1 MRVLVITAS
10 KYGATQEIGETVAE
24 ELRRGGHEASA
35 ADAKDQGATDIA
47 AHDAVVIGSAVYA
60 GHWIDSAKRLVQDHS
75 EDLRSRPVWL
85 FSSGPVGEPPKPAED
100 PADAE
105 PMIEATG
112 AIEHRVFSGK
122 LDRSELRF
130 ADRAI
135 AAALRAPEGDFRD
148 FDEIREWASR
158 ISETL
163 HTDNS

>member
-10 KYGATQEIGETVAE
+10 KYGATHEIGETVAD
-24 ELRRGGHEASA
+24 ELHRRGHDAAAVSA
-35 ADAKDQGATDIA
+35 DDHLATDIA
-47 AHDAVVIGSAVYA
+47 ANDAVVIGSAVYA
-60 GHWIDSAKRLVQDHS
+60 GHWIESAKRLVEDHA
-75 EDLRSRPVWL
+75 EDLRARPVWL
-85 FSSGPVGEPPKPAED
+85 FSSGPVGDPPKPAED

-122 LDRSELRF
+122 LDRSKLRF

-148 FDEIREWASR
+148 FEAIREWAGQ
-158 ISETL
+158 ISEAL
-163 HTDNS
+163 RSEQK